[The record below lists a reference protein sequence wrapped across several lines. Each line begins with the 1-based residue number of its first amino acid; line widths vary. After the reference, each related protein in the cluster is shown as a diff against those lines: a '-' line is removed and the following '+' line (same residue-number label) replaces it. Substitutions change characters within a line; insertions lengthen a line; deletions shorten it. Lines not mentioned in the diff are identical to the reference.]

1 MGEENTL
8 VTSSSTVA
16 ELKAMCKENGLS
28 VAGKK
33 AELIDRLN
41 SHFSE
46 ESISL
51 EEEIEI
57 SLEEDVEQVKEV
69 SSVPLPSVNDKIDN
83 IIDGDVV
90 ISGEGHQSLSTSFFE
105 STPIQTLFLESSF
118 SLQESMSY
126 FHILY

>member
-1 MGEENTL
+1 MYQVLLMGEENTL

-57 SLEEDVEQVKEV
+57 SLEEDIEQVKEV
-69 SSVPLPSVNDKIDN
+69 SSVPLPSIDDKIDN

-90 ISGEGHQSLSTSFFE
+90 LTAEVICLLYTSDAADD
-105 STPIQTLFLESSF
+105 P
-118 SLQESMSY
+118 
-126 FHILY
+126 